1 MDLGLKSQLPFL
13 DLGYGDTVYDAAVA
27 AYLLNPL
34 KDTYDYDDLAR
45 DHLGLTAPSRADLLK
60 KLTYAEAMDQE
71 PEASFFCRL
80 PGHCAYQSGGILME
94 SWKRKA

>member
-1 MDLGLKSQLPFL
+1 MTELYRTGHVWTLGLKSQLPFL

-60 KLTYAEAMDQE
+60 KLTYA
-71 PEASFFCRL
+71 
-80 PGHCAYQSGGILME
+80 
-94 SWKRKA
+94 